1 MGRKGQKSNLCG
13 WKVDIV
19 CLLETK
25 MESVYKLLRSIWG
38 TPFVDLVHLDSFE
51 HLVIYCCYRIE

>member
-25 MESVYKLLRSIWG
+25 MEAVYRLLEVFG
-38 TPFVDLVHLDSFE
+38 EHHL
-51 HLVIYCCYRIE
+51 